1 MANLGDMD
9 RVEAEA
15 IYDSGRDAC
24 VKVLLALANQVE
36 RLEGRVER
44 LEEEIRELH
53 RGSDNSS
60 LPPSADPGASKRR
73 RKGERSE
80 RKPGGQPGHP
90 GSGRGLLPIEQVEE
104 VVEHLPEGC
113 RACGC
118 SLAGRPTRGPTRRHQ
133 VAELP
138 EIAVRVT
145 EHRLARRRCPDCGTI
160 TQAELPPDV
169 PPGRFGPRLEGA
181 VAALAAGFRLSRRQ
195 VAELCRELFG
205 LEIAVGTVD
214 AIVQRS
220 GSALREP
227 QERLCD
233 AVRGAGVVCVDETGW
248 KQAGEKRFLWGAF
261 SDEAAALRVAP
272 SRHREQAEAL
282 LGNSEAIVSS
292 DRWWAYDH
300 LDPNRRQICWSHL
313 LRDFRFHA
321 ESPLAHQRE
330 FGERGLAIAEEVFAS
345 WRCFQASADRRRL
358 RREVRPLQ
366 RELRQLCDEG
376 RRKSVKTR
384 YHRGLARNLIK
395 TWPALWTFVDKK
407 GVEPS
412 NNRAERGLR
421 HAVIYRKLS
430 QGSRCE
436 RGALSTERLLSAAI
450 SCRLQGRSLFTYLV
464 EVAQASIRGQ
474 PSPALV

>member
-1 MANLGDMD
+1 MD
-9 RVEAEA
+9 RAEAEA
-15 IYDSGRDAC
+15 IYDSGRKAC

-44 LEEEIRELH
+44 LEEEIREL
-53 RGSDNSS
+53 RRDSDNSS
-60 LPPSADPGASKRR
+60 LPPSADPRSGKRR
-73 RKGERSE
+73 GKGKRSD

-90 GSGRGLLPIEQVEE
+90 GSGRGLLPIEQVDE
-104 VVEHLPEGC
+104 VVEHLPEQC
-113 RACGC
+113 RACAH

-160 TQAELPPDV
+160 TQAGLPPDV

-181 VAALAAGFRLSRRQ
+181 VATLAAGFRLSRRQ

-233 AVRGAGVVCVDETGW
+233 AVRGAAVVCIDETGW

-272 SRHREQAEAL
+272 SRHREEAEVL

-292 DRWWAYDH
+292 DRWWAYDQ

-330 FGERGLAIAEEVFAS
+330 FGEGGLAIAEEVFAS
-345 WRCFQASADRRRL
+345 WRRFQASGDRRRL

-366 RELRQLCDEG
+366 RELRQLCEKG
-376 RRKSVKTR
+376 RRKSVKNR
-384 YHRGLARNLIK
+384 YHRGLARNLLK
-395 TWPALWTFVDKK
+395 TWPALWTFVDKE

-450 SCRLQGRSLFTYLV
+450 SCRLQGRSLFAYLV
-464 EVAQASIRGQ
+464 EAAQASIRGQ
-474 PSPALV
+474 PTPALV

>member
-1 MANLGDMD
+1 MD
-9 RVEAEA
+9 RTEAEA
-15 IYDSGRDAC
+15 IYDSGRKAC
-24 VKVLLALANQVE
+24 VKVLVALANQVE
-36 RLEGRVER
+36 RLEGRVGR
-44 LEEEIRELH
+44 LEEEIREL
-53 RGSDNSS
+53 RRDSDNSS
-60 LPPSADPGASKRR
+60 LPPSADPRSGKRPG
-73 RKGERSE
+73 KGKRSE

-90 GSGRGLLPIEQVEE
+90 GSGRGLLPIEQVDE
-104 VVEHLPEGC
+104 VVEHLPEQC
-113 RACGC
+113 RACGH

-160 TQAELPPDV
+160 TQAGLPADV

-181 VAALAAGFRLSRRQ
+181 VATLAAGFRLSRRQ

-233 AVRGAGVVCVDETGW
+233 AVRGAAVVCIDETGW

-272 SRHREQAEAL
+272 SRHREEAEAL

-330 FGERGLAIAEEVFAS
+330 FGEGGLAIAEEVFAS
-345 WRCFQASADRRRL
+345 WRRFQASGDRRRL
-358 RREVRPLQ
+358 RREARPLQ
-366 RELRQLCDEG
+366 RELRQLCEKG

-384 YHRGLARNLIK
+384 YHRGLARNLLK
-395 TWPALWTFVDKK
+395 TWPALWTFVDKE

-436 RGALSTERLLSAAI
+436 QGALSTERLLSAAI
-450 SCRLQGRSLFTYLV
+450 SCRLQGRSLFAYLV
-464 EVAQASIRGQ
+464 EAAQASIRGQ
-474 PSPALV
+474 PTPALV